1 MVLLV
6 QYYLI
11 RYLFPHNVHLK
22 MKMLANPLFSERK
35 EREKRELFEA
45 LERQQAEREVIK
57 RYSGTE
63 LRSKERCP

>member
-22 MKMLANPLFSERK
+22 MKVLANLSVVFGKKGERR
-35 EREKRELFEA
+35 ER
-45 LERQQAEREVIK
+45 VV
-57 RYSGTE
+57 
-63 LRSKERCP
+63 